1 MAFSRSWLK
10 GYKLDEDVAEAI
22 MAEHVAVTT
31 ALIKERDTYKAEAD
45 KVPGLQEKLKAQS
58 DNEDYKTKYE
68 SEHQAFESFKAKTA
82 QDAEAAKVSAAYRRL
97 LTEEKVSEKRFDAIL
112 KVTDLSGMKLDKDGN
127 LTGAEKIRESIRN
140 EWADF
145 IVKKEERGA
154 DDSNPPDPD
163 HNTFETMSLA
173 DKMQYANAHPS
184 DPAVA
189 AWLAK

>member
-45 KVPGLQEKLKAQS
+45 KVSGLQEKLKAQS
-58 DNEDYKTKYE
+58 DNEDYKAKYE

-82 QDAEAAKVSAAYRRL
+82 QDAEAAKVSAAYRKL

-112 KVTDLSGMKLDKDGN
+112 KITDLSGMKLDKDGN
-127 LTGAEKIRESIRN
+127 LTGADKIRESIRTD
-140 EWADF
+140 WADF

-173 DKMQYANAHPS
+173 DKMQFANAHPS

>member
-58 DNEDYKTKYE
+58 DNEDYKAKYE

-127 LTGAEKIRESIRN
+127 ITGAEKIRESIRN

>member
-145 IVKKEERGA
+145 IVKKAERGA
-154 DDSNPPDPD
+154 DDSTPPDPD

-173 DKMQYANAHPS
+173 EKMQFANAHPS

-189 AWLAK
+189 AWLNK

>member
-22 MAEHVAVTT
+22 MAEHVAVTS

-45 KVPGLQEKLKAQS
+45 KVPALQEKLKAQS

-97 LTEEKVSEKRFDAIL
+97 LNEEKVSETRFDAIL

-127 LTGAEKIRESIRN
+127 LTGAEKIRESIRT

-154 DDSNPPDPD
+154 DDSTPPDSD

-173 DKMQYANAHPS
+173 EKMQFANAHPS
-184 DPAVA
+184 DPAVV
-189 AWLAK
+189 AWLNK

>member
-189 AWLAK
+189 AWLNK

>member
-127 LTGAEKIRESIRN
+127 ITGAEKIRESIRN

>member
-1 MAFSRSWLK
+1 MAFTRSWLK

-58 DNEDYKTKYE
+58 DNEDYKAKFE

-127 LTGAEKIRESIRN
+127 LAGAEKIRESIRT

-154 DDSNPPDPD
+154 GDSNPPDPD

-173 DKMQYANAHPS
+173 EKMQFANAHPS

-189 AWLAK
+189 AWLNK